1 MGSAFS
7 AASIFETYRPQESEQ
22 LADPDPLGS
31 GRAAGWPQ
39 GGPNRL

>member
-7 AASIFETYRPQESEQ
+7 AASIFETYRPRESEQ
-22 LADPDPLGS
+22 LGDDPLGS